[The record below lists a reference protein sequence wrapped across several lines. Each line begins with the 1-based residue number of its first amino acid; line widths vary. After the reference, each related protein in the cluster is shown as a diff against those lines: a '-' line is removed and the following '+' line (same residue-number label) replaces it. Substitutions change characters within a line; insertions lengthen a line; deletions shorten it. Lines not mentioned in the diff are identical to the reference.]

1 MRCDANKM
9 TESAFAVVL
18 FITVGTVA
26 MLGLGKA
33 LEGTQPGLG
42 DIVSFSNVSPDRQ
55 PPLVLSAAHPGAAP
69 GATKASLCAL
79 DTDVMAASGGSLFV
93 EGRSR
98 APGGDFR
105 VHWAGGPTSAGA
117 NDCGSSS
124 ELLLSAHQLE
134 ELAALAGGFGASQV
148 SRTRLQAPS
157 ATRLAAE

>member
-18 FITVGTVA
+18 FLTVGAVA
-26 MLGLGKA
+26 MLGLGKELA
-33 LEGTQPGLG
+33 GTRPSLG

-55 PPLVLSAAHPGAAP
+55 PSLVLSAARPS
-69 GATKASLCAL
+69 TSKVSFCAL

-98 APGGDFR
+98 TPAGGFR

-117 NDCGSSS
+117 ADCGSSS
-124 ELLLSAHQLE
+124 ELLLSARQLE
-134 ELAALAGGFGASQV
+134 ELAALAGGFGASRIRRANPPAASV
-148 SRTRLQAPS
+148 
-157 ATRLAAE
+157 TRLAAE